1 MNKYL
6 NIILVAT
13 VILLNGCA
21 TTEGFKKNMDSW
33 IGASEITLIRQ
44 QGAPNTTYESG
55 GVKFLVYYYSYTSS
69 DYYST
74 TYYYG
79 SASTVNYGGNT
90 YTCEITYELY
100 NDIIQ
105 NVRWK
110 GNNCR
115 AVGPED

>member
-6 NIILVAT
+6 NIILVAI
-13 VILLNGCA
+13 VLLLNGCK
-21 TTEGFKKNMDSW
+21 TTEGFKQNMETW

-44 QGAPNTTYESG
+44 QGAPNTTYESN

-74 TYYYG
+74 NYYYG

-90 YTCEITYELY
+90 YTCEITYELS
-100 NDIIQ
+100 NEIIT

-110 GNNCR
+110 GNNCN